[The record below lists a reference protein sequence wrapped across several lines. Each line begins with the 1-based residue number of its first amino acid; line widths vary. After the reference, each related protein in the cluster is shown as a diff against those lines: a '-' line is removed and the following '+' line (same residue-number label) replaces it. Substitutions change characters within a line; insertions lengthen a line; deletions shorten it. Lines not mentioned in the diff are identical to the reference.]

1 MTPGRSQ
8 VSTFVPPQLA
18 GVLAASDDVTRGH
31 AWAAF
36 LHEYSTLLLKVARR
50 TAPSHDGAMDRYAF
64 ILDQLRDDGCRR
76 LRAFAADGRG
86 KFTTWLVVVARR
98 LCVDY
103 HRHTHGRLQAEQES
117 SPAQAL
123 EHVARRNLVDFVAA
137 EIDLE
142 QMGDGKRPHPDA
154 EVLREERRTAL
165 RHVVAKLDVADQLL
179 LTLRFEDD
187 VPLNKIGQMIGLRSR
202 FQVHRRLTAVLARLK
217 DGLEARGISEP

>member
-1 MTPGRSQ
+1 
-8 VSTFVPPQLA
+8 VSAPIPPHLA
-18 GVLAASDDVTRGH
+18 AVLDASDDVTRSR

-36 LHEYSTLLLKVARR
+36 LDEYSKLLLNVTRR
-50 TAPSHDGAMDRYAF
+50 TVGSHDGAMDRYAF
-64 ILDQLRDDGCRR
+64 ILDQLRDDGFRR

-98 LCVDY
+98 LCVDH

-165 RHVVAKLDVADQLL
+165 TSVVETLDVADRLL

-187 VPLNKIGQMIGLRSR
+187 VPLNKIGPMIGLRSR
-202 FQVHRRLTAVLARLK
+202 FQVHRRLAAVLAQLR
-217 DGLEARGISEP
+217 DGLEAHGITEP